1 MFENM
6 IVVCYA
12 AGSRGEAI
20 ARIIELSHSVYRRN
34 TDAMAEPDYL
44 GRMNK
49 SVTRFGWLTDFAVQP
64 LFGMIE
70 YQNQRGIYFKFD
82 HTLTRDIIEDWQRMV
97 PQLWFA
103 RDSTTR
109 YTLADI
115 IYKRKIV
122 VSDHANPTHIRQL
135 LPGCKTVAVCG
146 DSRLTIDLLYQKW
159 LMVPPMAW
167 STHQPNYNAPTNLDR
182 EVANGRCIK
191 KYPVTD
197 TERSRYIID
206 QYEEIKLSLD
216 YLKEDQQSYQV
227 DFVALFEPDTS
238 YFIYH
243 DMMTNL
249 EIEPNWPEVSQ
260 FIDRYRALQPS
271 PSDYIRNLLK

>member
-103 RDSTTR
+103 RDQNHR
-109 YTLADI
+109 YMLKEI
-115 IYKRKIV
+115 IRKRKIV
-122 VSDHANPTHIRQL
+122 VSDHVHSVHMRQL

-146 DSRLTIDLLYQKW
+146 DSQLAMDLLYQKW
-159 LMVPPMAW
+159 LAVPPMPW
-167 STHQPNYNAPTNLDR
+167 STHQPNYHAPNNLDR
-182 EVANGRCIK
+182 EVANGRDMTM
-191 KYPVTD
+191 YPVTD
-197 TERSRYIID
+197 AERRAYILS
-206 QYEEIKLSLD
+206 QYEEIKMGMQHLMSD
-216 YLKEDQQSYQV
+216 TTAYHV
-227 DFVALFEPDTS
+227 DFVALFEEDTS

-243 DMMTNL
+243 DMMAHL
-249 EIEPNWPEVSQ
+249 EIEPNWPEVSG
-260 FIDRYRALQPS
+260 FIAKYRTLQPAR
-271 PSDYIRNLLK
+271 SDYIKYLLK